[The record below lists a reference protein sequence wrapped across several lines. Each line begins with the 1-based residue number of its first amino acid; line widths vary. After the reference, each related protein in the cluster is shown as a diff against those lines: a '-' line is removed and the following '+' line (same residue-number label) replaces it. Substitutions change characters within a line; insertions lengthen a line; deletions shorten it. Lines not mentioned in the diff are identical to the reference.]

1 MNTKN
6 TILKTEDDVTVTK
19 ERMSAIETIIN
30 STTKINP
37 FPSPMPCYESFT
49 GGVSSINDITLGII
63 KDDFILPPAASAI
76 LVDEVLIVGLL
87 LTAKT
92 SKALHEMEDFQMNYQ
107 LTLNDYGLPQLNIY
121 VLYSETNS
129 EENPYWD
136 NSFQIT
142 FDRNIT
148 PEINLEELTTIQVF
162 LQDEDPRTSRGTV
175 TTVKRPM

>member
-6 TILKTEDDVTVTK
+6 ETLTTGMDIPVTAK
-19 ERMSAIETIIN
+19 RMSAIEKIID
-30 STTKINP
+30 STTEINL
-37 FPSPMPCYESFT
+37 FPYAGTLYESLSSD
-49 GGVSSINDITLGII
+49 VSSINNLNLGVI
-63 KDDFILPPAASAI
+63 DNVILSPVVSAI
-76 LVDEVLIVGLL
+76 LENEVLKVGLL

-92 SKALHEMEDFQMNYQ
+92 SKSLHETEGFQMNYQ

-129 EENPYWD
+129 EEMPYWD
-136 NSFQIT
+136 NSFQIN
-142 FDRNIT
+142 FDSNIT
-148 PEINLEELTTIQVF
+148 PEINLGELTTIQVF